1 MEAPVFLQTKL
12 HPTQLAARSL
22 HRSRLIREL
31 NRDQDVRLVLVTGP
45 AGSGKSTLMADFIS
59 QRARRTAWLGLGEE
73 DQDPQVFFSY
83 FLESLC
89 QTHKGCCEAT
99 RNRLHTFDL
108 NAPQELCL
116 SLINEVFAF
125 AEPVSILLDDYHLIH
140 SVEPIRAFFQL
151 LCRRGPI

>member
-1 MEAPVFLQTKL
+1 MEARFFFNKITSDAIGGA
-12 HPTQLAARSL
+12 LA

-59 QRARRTAWLGLGEE
+59 QRARTAWLGLGEE
-73 DQDPQVFFSY
+73 NQSPKYS
-83 FLESLC
+83 FLTSWNLSAKL
-89 QTHKGCCEAT
+89 TKDAEAT

-140 SVEPIRAFFQL
+140 SVEPIRAFFNF
-151 LCRRGPI
+151 CAGAVPPI